1 MAILED
7 LTKQQNEEL
16 KEQKKI
22 LIEQLGQTA
31 KDSSLSAKDRA
42 KAARQQD
49 QLVKGNRTLGSDI
62 SKNFTDLKDGL
73 STTVDGLINET
84 FGPFGGIVS
93 SFTTGFFKRN
103 KENKENLTQNEIQVE
118 QSKELLSELGG
129 QSEVLSDQN
138 EALTNIDENIAF
150 MAGNQETAED
160 REERMR
166 KAQAAGGE
174 VAEPTKEE
182 KEGFGMMLLKFLG
195 LVLAAA
201 AGLAVGAA
209 QGIVKYL
216 TDIVKLI
223 GKPIIKLLDSIPRPK
238 FIDDIIDMFKAEGM
252 VGKLFTKIKT
262 FFTGEGTFFKR
273 ISGIIDTVTDVLKGY
288 AGGLFTKIKTF
299 FVGEG
304 TFFKRIA
311 GIIDPVIDTLKGFGG
326 GLFTKIN
333 DFFGGESSIFKRTA
347 TILDPVIDSVKGFT
361 GGLFTKIQ
369 TFFTGETS
377 VFKRISTLLDPI
389 IETVKGF
396 SGGLFTK
403 IQNFFTGETSVFK
416 RIGTIVDTVID
427 SVKGF
432 GGKIFTTI
440 GDIFTTL
447 KSVGTTLMSPFKTI
461 TDVFGGTKE
470 ASGFMKTFEPFLGS
484 VKSVFKGMA
493 SIGAKLVAP
502 LNIIMGLFDAGFE
515 TADAVSKSEGIFAK
529 LINGIIG
536 AVGGFF
542 DGAVLQL
549 LDFIKSGISVIAGF
563 LGFKE
568 IETFLDSFSLSKIF
582 NDFLDKIYA
591 GVNSLFNMDF
601 GALLNSVIPQ
611 DAWYRKFLPDSLF
624 EGSTTSSEEPAEKTS
639 GTATGAVVIP
649 DHGYTAKPLPKQS
662 FSLKGLSGKPP
673 SGAASGAFIVN
684 RPTYLPESGIIIGE
698 SKGYAGG

>member
-1 MAILED
+1 
-7 LTKQQNEEL
+7 
-16 KEQKKI
+16 
-22 LIEQLGQTA
+22 
-31 KDSSLSAKDRA
+31 
-42 KAARQQD
+42 
-49 QLVKGNRTLGSDI
+49 
-62 SKNFTDLKDGL
+62 
-73 STTVDGLINET
+73 
-84 FGPFGGIVS
+84 
-93 SFTTGFFKRN
+93 
-103 KENKENLTQNEIQVE
+103 
-118 QSKELLSELGG
+118 
-129 QSEVLSDQN
+129 
-138 EALTNIDENIAF
+138 
-150 MAGNQETAED
+150 
-160 REERMR
+160 
-166 KAQAAGGE
+166 
-174 VAEPTKEE
+174 
-182 KEGFGMMLLKFLG
+182 
-195 LVLAAA
+195 
-201 AGLAVGAA
+201 
-209 QGIVKYL
+209 
-216 TDIVKLI
+216 
-223 GKPIIKLLDSIPRPK
+223 
-238 FIDDIIDMFKAEGM
+238 
-252 VGKLFTKIKT
+252 FTKIKT

-326 GLFTKIN
+326 GLFTKVQN
-333 DFFGGESSIFKRTA
+333 FFTGETSVFKRIA
-347 TILDPVIDSVKGFT
+347 TVLDPVIETVKGFS

-515 TADAVSKSEGIFAK
+515 TADAVSKSEGIFAT

-563 LGFKE
+563 LGFEE
-568 IETFLDSFSLSKIF
+568 IEKFLDSFSLSKIF
-582 NDFLDKIYA
+582 NDFLDNIYA

-624 EGSTTSSEEPAEKTS
+624 EGSTASSEEPTKK
-639 GTATGAVVIP
+639 GATGAVIIP

-662 FSLKGLSGKPP
+662 FSLKGLSKG
-673 SGAASGAFIVN
+673 GVIVN
-684 RPTYLPESGIIIGE
+684 RP
-698 SKGYAGG
+698 

>member
-1 MAILED
+1 
-7 LTKQQNEEL
+7 
-16 KEQKKI
+16 
-22 LIEQLGQTA
+22 
-31 KDSSLSAKDRA
+31 
-42 KAARQQD
+42 
-49 QLVKGNRTLGSDI
+49 
-62 SKNFTDLKDGL
+62 
-73 STTVDGLINET
+73 
-84 FGPFGGIVS
+84 
-93 SFTTGFFKRN
+93 
-103 KENKENLTQNEIQVE
+103 
-118 QSKELLSELGG
+118 
-129 QSEVLSDQN
+129 
-138 EALTNIDENIAF
+138 
-150 MAGNQETAED
+150 
-160 REERMR
+160 
-166 KAQAAGGE
+166 
-174 VAEPTKEE
+174 
-182 KEGFGMMLLKFLG
+182 
-195 LVLAAA
+195 
-201 AGLAVGAA
+201 
-209 QGIVKYL
+209 
-216 TDIVKLI
+216 
-223 GKPIIKLLDSIPRPK
+223 
-238 FIDDIIDMFKAEGM
+238 
-252 VGKLFTKIKT
+252 LFTKVQN
-262 FFTGEGTFFKR
+262 FFTGET
-273 ISGIIDTVTDVLKGY
+273 SV
-288 AGGLFTKIKTF
+288 
-299 FVGEG
+299 
-304 TFFKRIA
+304 FKRIA
-311 GIIDPVIDTLKGFGG
+311 TV
-326 GLFTKIN
+326 
-333 DFFGGESSIFKRTA
+333 
-347 TILDPVIDSVKGFT
+347 LDPVIETVKGFS

-377 VFKRISTLLDPI
+377 VFKRINTLLDPI

-515 TADAVSKSEGIFAK
+515 TADAVSKSEGIFAT

-542 DGAVLQL
+542 DGAVVQL

-563 LGFKE
+563 LGFEE
-568 IETFLDSFSLSKIF
+568 IEKFLDSFSLSKIF
-582 NDFLDKIYA
+582 NDFLDNIYA

-624 EGSTTSSEEPAEKTS
+624 EGSTTSSEEPTKTS
-639 GTATGAVVIP
+639 ATGAVIIP

-662 FSLKGLSGKPP
+662 FSLKGLSKG
-673 SGAASGAFIVN
+673 GVIVN
-684 RPTYLPESGIIIGE
+684 RPSYLPSSGVVVGE
-698 SKGYAGG
+698 AKTFTGRGAAYGGAVPMDGGPEAVIPLSGPQAQSFIEPVAQAIAGQSLNQMAMDRVGMGTAVASAAPTI

>member
-1 MAILED
+1 MATLED
-7 LTKQQNEEL
+7 LNQQQNEEL
-16 KEQKKI
+16 QEQKKI

-42 KAARQQD
+42 KAAIQQD

-209 QGIVKYL
+209 TGIVKYL

-252 VGKLFTKIKT
+252 VGKLFTKIK
-262 FFTGEGTFFKR
+262 
-273 ISGIIDTVTDVLKGY
+273 
-288 AGGLFTKIKTF
+288 
-299 FVGEG
+299 
-304 TFFKRIA
+304 
-311 GIIDPVIDTLKGFGG
+311 
-326 GLFTKIN
+326 
-333 DFFGGESSIFKRTA
+333 
-347 TILDPVIDSVKGFT
+347 
-361 GGLFTKIQ
+361 
-369 TFFTGETS
+369 
-377 VFKRISTLLDPI
+377 
-389 IETVKGF
+389 
-396 SGGLFTK
+396 
-403 IQNFFTGETSVFK
+403 
-416 RIGTIVDTVID
+416 
-427 SVKGF
+427 
-432 GGKIFTTI
+432 
-440 GDIFTTL
+440 
-447 KSVGTTLMSPFKTI
+447 
-461 TDVFGGTKE
+461 
-470 ASGFMKTFEPFLGS
+470 
-484 VKSVFKGMA
+484 
-493 SIGAKLVAP
+493 
-502 LNIIMGLFDAGFE
+502 
-515 TADAVSKSEGIFAK
+515 
-529 LINGIIG
+529 
-536 AVGGFF
+536 
-542 DGAVLQL
+542 
-549 LDFIKSGISVIAGF
+549 
-563 LGFKE
+563 
-568 IETFLDSFSLSKIF
+568 
-582 NDFLDKIYA
+582 
-591 GVNSLFNMDF
+591 
-601 GALLNSVIPQ
+601 
-611 DAWYRKFLPDSLF
+611 
-624 EGSTTSSEEPAEKTS
+624 
-639 GTATGAVVIP
+639 
-649 DHGYTAKPLPKQS
+649 
-662 FSLKGLSGKPP
+662 
-673 SGAASGAFIVN
+673 
-684 RPTYLPESGIIIGE
+684 
-698 SKGYAGG
+698 